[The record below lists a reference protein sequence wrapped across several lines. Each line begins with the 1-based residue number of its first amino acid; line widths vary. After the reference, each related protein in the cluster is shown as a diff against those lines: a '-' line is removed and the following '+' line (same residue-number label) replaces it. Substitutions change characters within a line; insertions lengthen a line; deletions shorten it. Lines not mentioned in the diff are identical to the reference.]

1 MVGEQLSHYRILE
14 PLGQGGMGVVY
25 RAFDDRLERDVA
37 LKLLPDASTTD
48 GRAREQLRR
57 EALTLSRVN
66 HPGIATIH
74 ELGHDRGID
83 FIVMEYVEG
92 ATLEGRLLAGP
103 MPEGELTAIGLA
115 IAEALEAAH
124 AQGIVHRDLKP
135 GNVALTA
142 SGRVKVLDFG
152 IAALRERAAPAV
164 TETNSPLES
173 GTLRYMA
180 PELLMG
186 ADADTRSDVYAL
198 GVILYEMAVGQP
210 PHGATLATALVYEI
224 INTPPP
230 PPGAARPDLSRA
242 LERLILRCL
251 EKDPAKRPAS
261 AIALADE
268 LRRVLAAPAGPTPAH
283 VDASPAASIRSLVV
297 LPLENLS
304 GDPSHDFFADG
315 MTDALISE
323 LAQVSALRVISRTS
337 AMRYKGARKPIPE
350 IGRELNVQAVVE
362 GSVVRSGNRVRITAQ
377 LVDAAADR
385 ALWSKSYQR
394 DLSDVLDLQSALAC
408 EIADEIRVTLS
419 PRERERLN
427 AGRTVDPAAHDAYLR
442 GRYYW
447 NRRTDAD
454 VRRSIEFFTAAIDID
469 PRYALAYAGLA
480 DAYSILGTNS
490 AYVTV
495 DAFPRAK
502 AAALQAIEIDPEMG
516 EAHISLAYT
525 LQYHDWNWR
534 SSEREYKIG
543 LEKSPNYA
551 TGHQWYGM
559 LLSSFGR
566 FDEGLAETERAI
578 AMDPLSPILATSHA
592 DVLYYARRYEEAKA
606 ELDLVIET
614 DPRFAPAWLDLG
626 RLELQLGRVE
636 DGIAAYRRALE
647 LTGADPDR
655 TPYLALAYALA
666 GDHAEARRR
675 LDVLL
680 APPRRS
686 PSWSI
691 ASIYLAL
698 GERERALD
706 WLEKGIEERGRAMV
720 MLGTHPRF
728 DELRDEPRFRTL
740 VSELKLPT
748 T

>member
-25 RAFDDRLERDVA
+25 RAFDERLERDVA
-37 LKLLPDASTTD
+37 LKVLPDASITD
-48 GRAREQLRR
+48 GSAREQLRR
-57 EALTLSRVN
+57 EALALSRVN

-103 MPEGELTAIGLA
+103 MPEGELAGIALA

-135 GNVALTA
+135 ANVALTA

-152 IAALRERAAPAV
+152 IAALRGRPAPAV
-164 TETNSPLES
+164 TETKNAPES

-180 PELLMG
+180 PEQLMG
-186 ADADTRSDVYAL
+186 AGVDARSDLYAL
-198 GVILYEMAVGQP
+198 GVILYEMAVGRP

-230 PPGAARPDLSRA
+230 PPGTARPDLSRA

-251 EKDPAKRPAS
+251 EKDPTKRPPS
-261 AIALADE
+261 AVALADE
-268 LRRVLAAPAGPTPAH
+268 LRRVLTTPANPTPAH
-283 VDASPAASIRSLVV
+283 VDASPAAGIRSLVV

-323 LAQVSALRVISRTS
+323 LAQLSALRVISRTS
-337 AMRYKGARKPIPE
+337 AMRYKGARKPTPE

-362 GSVVRSGNRVRITAQ
+362 GSVVRSGDRVRITAQ

-394 DLSDVLDLQSALAC
+394 DLSDVLELQSALAC

-427 AGRTVDPAAHDAYLR
+427 ASRSVDPAAYDAYLR

-454 VRRSIEFFTAAIDID
+454 VRRSIEYFMNAIDID
-469 PRYALAYAGLA
+469 PRYAIAYVGLA
-480 DAYSILGTNS
+480 DAYNILGTNS
-490 AYVTV
+490 AYLTV

-502 AAALQAIEIDPEMG
+502 AAALQAIEIDPERG
-516 EAHISLAYT
+516 EAHVSLAYT
-525 LQYHDWNWR
+525 LQYHDWNWKA
-534 SSEREYKIG
+534 SEREYKVG

-551 TGHQWYGM
+551 PGHQWYG
-559 LLSSFGR
+559 LQLSTFGR
-566 FDEGLAETERAI
+566 FDEALAETERARTL
-578 AMDPLSPILATSHA
+578 DPLSPVLATSYA
-592 DVLYYARRYEEAKA
+592 DVLYYARRFEEAKV
-606 ELDLVIET
+606 ELDRVLEA
-614 DPRFAPAWLDLG
+614 DPRFAPGWLDMG
-626 RLELQLGRVE
+626 RLELQLGHVE
-636 DGIAAYRRALE
+636 EGIAAYRRSLE
-647 LTGADPDR
+647 LTGSDPDR

-680 APPRRS
+680 GPPRRS
-686 PSWSI
+686 PAWSI
-691 ASIYLAL
+691 ASVYAAL
-698 GERERALD
+698 GDRERALE
-706 WLEKGIEERGRAMV
+706 WLERGFEERGRAMV
-720 MLGTHPRF
+720 TLAVHPRF
-728 DELRDEPRFRTL
+728 DVLRGEPRMQAL
-740 VSELKLPT
+740 VAELNLPVR
-748 T
+748 